1 MMRMF
6 CSDLAVVINSGPY
19 PPTTIAE
26 CVSWAIR
33 AEYWVG
39 QNREQ
44 RAKFFK
50 DKKKEKVQAKQNQ
63 ARPSQIPQQRGQG

>member
-1 MMRMF
+1 MF
-6 CSDLAVVINSGPY
+6 RSDLTVVISSGLY
-19 PPTTIAE
+19 PSITIAE

-50 DKKKEKVQAKQNQ
+50 DKKEEKA
-63 ARPSQIPQQRGQG
+63 

>member
-6 CSDLAVVINSGPY
+6 RSDLAVVINSGPY
-19 PPTTIAE
+19 PPTTVTD
-26 CVSWAIR
+26 CVSRAIR

-50 DKKKEKVQAKQNQ
+50 DKKEEKAQAKQNQ
-63 ARPSQIPQQRGQG
+63 ARPN

>member
-6 CSDLAVVINSGPY
+6 RSDLAVVISSGPH
-19 PPTTIAE
+19 PPVTVVE
-26 CVSWAIR
+26 CVSRATR

-39 QNREQ
+39 QNKEQ

-50 DKKKEKVQAKQNQ
+50 DKKEEKAQAKQNQ
-63 ARPSQIPQQRGQG
+63 ARPNQTP